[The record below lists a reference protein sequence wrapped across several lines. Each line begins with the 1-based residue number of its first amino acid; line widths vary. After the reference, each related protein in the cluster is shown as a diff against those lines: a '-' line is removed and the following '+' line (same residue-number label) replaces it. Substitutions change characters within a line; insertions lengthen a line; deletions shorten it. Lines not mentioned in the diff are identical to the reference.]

1 MKSKMKNGLYRIA
14 AAAGIAAVIFNWSCA
29 AYKTGERSVEPSAVF
44 SGESAEESADRT
56 SQTSVDL
63 IVYTRLRILEEEI
76 AELMDMQTD
85 DNEVRRVYD
94 LASGYLKDGS
104 ILLSIF
110 YEEDNP
116 ETDAAYFRFTVDRDS
131 RPEQTELFF
140 SGERLIEYEQN
151 RAFLLCSFV
160 NELKNIYDL
169 YTQTETY
176 ISKRNNALEMYLY
189 EMDAFRIEALFVRDF
204 LIPGGITLGSF
215 EQLLLESYDEDNLA
229 TISLFFKR
237 TDMNLV
243 YYMNRQ
249 VKAFDQDKISL
260 EKYLQLMENLG
271 NDILSQAKYDTEN
284 DTVLSAIAA
293 FSYDYYI
300 PYIINRIWICTS
312 EQEDE
317 KLLMEYSGRINKL
330 KEKMQKIYADNE
342 RTVNDFYIRIKED
355 YGL

>member
-1 MKSKMKNGLYRIA
+1 MKYKIKNGLYRIA
-14 AAAGIAAVIFNWSCA
+14 AAAVMAAVILNWSCA
-29 AYKTGERSVEPSAVF
+29 AYKTGERSIEPAAVF
-44 SGESAEESADRT
+44 SGESAEESAGRT
-56 SQTSVDL
+56 SQPSVDL

-76 AELMDMQTD
+76 DKLMEMQAE
-85 DNEVRRVYD
+85 DNEVRRVYN

-110 YEEDNP
+110 HEEDNP
-116 ETDAAYFRFTVDRDS
+116 ETDAAYLRFTVDRDS

-140 SGERLIEYEQN
+140 SRERLLEYEQN

-176 ISKRNNALEMYLY
+176 IAKRNNALEMYLY
-189 EMDAFRIEALFVRDF
+189 EMDAFRIEALFVRDY
-204 LIPGGITLGSF
+204 LIPAGISLGNF

-229 TISLFFKR
+229 TVSLFFKR

-249 VKAFDQDKISL
+249 AKAFDQGKISL

-271 NDILSQAKYDTEN
+271 NEIISQAKYDSEN
-284 DTVLSAIAA
+284 EAVLSAIAA

-300 PYIINRIWICTS
+300 PHIINRIWIGTS

-317 KLLMEYSGRINKL
+317 KLLMEYSGKINKL
-330 KEKMQKIYADNE
+330 KEKMRKIYADNE
-342 RTVNDFYIRIKED
+342 QTVNDFYIRIKED